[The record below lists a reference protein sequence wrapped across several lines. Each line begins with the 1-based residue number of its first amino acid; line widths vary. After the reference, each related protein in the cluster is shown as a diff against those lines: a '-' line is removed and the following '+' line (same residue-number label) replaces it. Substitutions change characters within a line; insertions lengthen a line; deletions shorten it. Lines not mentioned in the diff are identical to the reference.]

1 MKEDKIIV
9 DYKEALHLQETRN
22 RFFSELR
29 PLIQKRL

>member
-22 RFFSELR
+22 RCFSELR
-29 PLIQKRL
+29 HLIQKRL